1 MKINKRT
8 PQWSKAASRGSSP
21 STPLCVPQCPF
32 QTDPTSQL
40 ERTLGYRP
48 RDREAV
54 PRVSCKKQ
62 PLLQVTSEKP
72 HHPELP
78 LSSNGLFFKT
88 APPNFLQLPRKM
100 FLCFACWTGGGF
112 TIVWWSQIATLC
124 YSQISPFFFFFFLLA
139 SNFYFSDQQ
148 ICVYNM

>member
-1 MKINKRT
+1 MEQGGQQGELSQHT
-8 PQWSKAASRGSSP
+8 PPRPPVSLP
-21 STPLCVPQCPF
+21 DL
-32 QTDPTSQL
+32 PTSQL

-54 PRVSCKKQ
+54 LRVSCKKQ
-62 PLLQVTSEKP
+62 PLLQVTSEKR

-88 APPNFLQLPRKM
+88 APPNFLHLPRKM

-124 YSQISPFFFFFFLLA
+124 YSQINPFFFFLLA

-148 ICVYNM
+148 ICMYNM